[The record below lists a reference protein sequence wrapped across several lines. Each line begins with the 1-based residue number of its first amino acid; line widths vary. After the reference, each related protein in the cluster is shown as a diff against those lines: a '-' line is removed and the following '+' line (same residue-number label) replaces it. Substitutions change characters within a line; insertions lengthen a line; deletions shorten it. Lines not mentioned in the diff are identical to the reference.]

1 MSKVIINKGKGL
13 GLDKTSALNSTPEGV
28 DYEDLMDKLNKQPP
42 EDLRKNKQSY
52 SLEQID
58 QKITTDKLTKETVIP
73 VPGLLVNYE
82 DSQQGTYPRPTVGP
96 VIPGGGLNWG
106 GEF

>member
-13 GLDKTSALNSTPEGV
+13 RLDKTSAPNSTPEGV
-28 DYEDLMDKLNKQPP
+28 DYESLMDKLNKQAPD
-42 EDLRKNKQSY
+42 DLRKNKNSY
-52 SLEQID
+52 SLDQID
-58 QKITTDKLTKETVIP
+58 QSNTTNKLTKETVIP

-82 DSQQGTYPRPTVGP
+82 DSQQGTYPRPTDGP